1 MHMAI
6 GVYLGM
12 PILWHALRWLRG
24 PSRRT
29 YRVVLAV
36 ALAWFGLC
44 IPTVQ
49 QLVRALGI
57 PLVVSPM
64 LDMNIFGASVWG
76 GSVWMIYLVVGL
88 ATRKGVF
95 NRIRSRNLL
104 LFLVVG
110 LIGCAAIEYLSRQ
123 NGSHSMAYGSILV
136 ACPAIC
142 FFVLAI
148 RAESVLQRLPNASS
162 MMLQSVSEW
171 SFSIY
176 MIHIWVG
183 NVIWPVISQIPVG
196 PLALLTV
203 NVAATGMLSYSIARV
218 IGLAP
223 KARRWLLLVK

>member
-1 MHMAI
+1 
-6 GVYLGM
+6 
-12 PILWHALRWLRG
+12 
-24 PSRRT
+24 
-29 YRVVLAV
+29 
-36 ALAWFGLC
+36 
-44 IPTVQ
+44 
-49 QLVRALGI
+49 
-57 PLVVSPM
+57 
-64 LDMNIFGASVWG
+64 
-76 GSVWMIYLVVGL
+76 
-88 ATRKGVF
+88 
-95 NRIRSRNLL
+95 
-104 LFLVVG
+104 
-110 LIGCAAIEYLSRQ
+110 
-123 NGSHSMAYGSILV
+123 MAYGSILV

-148 RAESVLQRLPNASS
+148 RAESVLQRLPNSSS